1 MKRLPYLA
9 EYENN
14 QVDNLISFQKTQRSY
29 RAGISDLLNIRVK
42 ALDQELTSMFHPI
55 GNSEKSMEIPEEII
69 YFDTFLE
76 DRYGEIR
83 LKTHTSFTARFTVK
97 ISVEKAKKIILK

>member
-14 QVDNLISFQKTQRSY
+14 QVDNLISFQKTQRSH
-29 RAGISDLLNIRVK
+29 RAGISDLLNIRAK
-42 ALDQELTSMFHPI
+42 ALNQELTSIFHPI
-55 GNSEKSMEIPEEII
+55 GNSKKSMETQEEII
-69 YFDTFLE
+69 YFDTFLK

-83 LKTHTSFTARFTVK
+83 LKAHTSFTAEFIVH
-97 ISVEKAKKIILK
+97 ISVENAKKIF